1 MAPTNTDTVTVA
13 SLTDPDLYANLAA
26 LISGADQVD
35 GIEIE
40 DAEYNDESVVVTL
53 CDADGASRNVTLVI
67 QSS

>member
-1 MAPTNTDTVTVA
+1 MAPTNTDTVPVA
-13 SLTDPDLYANLAA
+13 SLTDSDLYANLAA

-40 DAEYNDESVVVTL
+40 DVEYNDESVVVTL